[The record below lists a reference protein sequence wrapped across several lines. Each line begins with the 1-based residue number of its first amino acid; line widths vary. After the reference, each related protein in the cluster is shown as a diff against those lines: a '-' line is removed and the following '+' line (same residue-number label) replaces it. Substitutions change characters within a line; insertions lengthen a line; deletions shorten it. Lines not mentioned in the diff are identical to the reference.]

1 MEVSP
6 QMEPDS
12 VSIRNSDELED
23 NSTTT
28 NNFSVE
34 GAVGSGVDGV
44 GGGLSREFQ
53 LVLIGLYT
61 ITALLSIVGNLIVIV
76 VFAVGKRSRSDL
88 RIFLFNL
95 AVSDLIMASFCMPFT
110 FTTTMLH
117 HWVFGS
123 VMCTLVLFMQMV
135 SVTASVGTST
145 AIAVD
150 RYIVVAYPLQARNS
164 RRRGRLA
171 LVAVWTVACGLS
183 AVQLGVGRATSW
195 EIEDRVYVT
204 ECVEIWPEPSETY
217 RTVYTFFILLTTYLL
232 PLSVIALTYGFI
244 GWKLW
249 RRRTPGNADE
259 ARDSHQLQSKRKVSA
274 YTC

>member
-1 MEVSP
+1 MEFS
-6 QMEPDS
+6 QQTELDS
-12 VSIRNSDELED
+12 ASIRNTDGLEE
-23 NSTTT
+23 NSTT
-28 NNFSVE
+28 NFSLEPSTGRGV
-34 GAVGSGVDGV
+34 GVDGD

-61 ITALLSIVGNLIVIV
+61 VTALLSIVGNLIVIV

-117 HWVFGS
+117 HWVFGP
-123 VMCTLVLFMQMV
+123 VMCPLVLFMQMV

-150 RYIVVAYPLQARNS
+150 RYIVVAYPLQARHS

-195 EIEDRVYVT
+195 EIEDGVYVT

-232 PLSVIALTYGFI
+232 PLSIIALTYGFI

-249 RRRTPGNADE
+249 RRKTPGNADE

-274 YTC
+274 NTG

>member
-1 MEVSP
+1 MEFS
-6 QMEPDS
+6 QQTELDS
-12 VSIRNSDELED
+12 ASIRNTDGLEE
-23 NSTTT
+23 NSTT
-28 NNFSVE
+28 NFSLEPSTERGV
-34 GAVGSGVDGV
+34 GVDGD

-61 ITALLSIVGNLIVIV
+61 VTALLSIVGNLIVIV

-117 HWVFGS
+117 HWVFGP
-123 VMCTLVLFMQMV
+123 VMCPLVLFMQMV

-150 RYIVVAYPLQARNS
+150 RYIVVAYPLQARHS

-195 EIEDRVYVT
+195 EIEDGVYVT

-232 PLSVIALTYGFI
+232 PLSIIALTYGFI

-249 RRRTPGNADE
+249 RRKTPGNADE

-274 YTC
+274 NTG